1 MCVVPSCVWCRG
13 RSVCSYGTTSSVS
26 QYVSESDSGT
36 CEPHW
41 GAALNGPPAGVVGK
55 RVCTCAAGV
64 LQPSLQQ
71 LCYQYCSIAVWAWG
85 LASACGMGHGAW
97 SMGHGTC
104 MGHEAWGMG
113 EIGIGSGRR
122 VGGRA
127 VYRHGARGMRH
138 VARGLGHAARGLGHA
153 ARGTG
158 LGAWHMHGAWSMGYG

>member
-71 LCYQYCSIAVWAWG
+71 LCYLFSGSVTFYPRLLKQPLTEGARFGVPCAQSVPLQSIRFFSLQPSG
-85 LASACGMGHGAW
+85 SDGRFN
-97 SMGHGTC
+97 
-104 MGHEAWGMG
+104 
-113 EIGIGSGRR
+113 SGRLLTLPFF
-122 VGGRA
+122 V
-127 VYRHGARGMRH
+127 HGSSPRNVVTLPH
-138 VARGLGHAARGLGHA
+138 HITHP
-153 ARGTG
+153 
-158 LGAWHMHGAWSMGYG
+158 